1 MNTSS
6 LREISLGIQA
16 PPKPRLAAWR
26 TVLGAGIAAA
36 TLDLTYASLFYW
48 FYRGVSPV
56 RVLHTIASGIY
67 GQDSYTGGALTA
79 GVGFVAHYVILIV
92 AAWWYFLASRHLK
105 VLRDRAIVCGL
116 LYGVAI
122 YCTMNFVV
130 IPLSNAPF
138 AGSAFNITITFAR
151 ATDFCSHLI
160 LGLIIALSIRAYW
173 RKAAWNEPDAW
184 SGSPFS
190 ARAR

>member
-6 LREISLGIQA
+6 LREISLGISAA
-16 PPKPRLAAWR
+16 PKSSATAWR
-26 TVLGAGIAAA
+26 TVLGAGLAAA

-48 FYRGVSPV
+48 FYRGVSPL
-56 RVLHTIASGIY
+56 RVLHTIASGVY
-67 GQDSYTGGALTA
+67 GQDSYTGGAATA
-79 GVGFVAHYVILIV
+79 AVGFAAHYFILIV

-105 VLRDRAIVCGL
+105 ALREHALACGL

-138 AGSAFNITITFAR
+138 AGSPFNITITFAR
-151 ATDFCSHLI
+151 ASDFCTHLI
-160 LGLIIALSIRAYW
+160 LGLIIALSARAYW
-173 RKAAWNEPDAW
+173 RKTA
-184 SGSPFS
+184 
-190 ARAR
+190 